1 MINIHQYR
9 KNGGIWC
16 FSIVNDFLNFT
27 RSRGLPRIL
36 RISLLRGKQYQN
48 HLMHLKKAKIL
59 TIIKNNAL

>member
-48 HLMHLKKAKIL
+48 HLMHLKKS
-59 TIIKNNAL
+59 